1 MARKSPEKKSE
12 TIKKEKTSLE
22 SKSEKNKK
30 NVDLTEFDESEE
42 PEENESVPEE
52 NSEDEK
58 AVITTE
64 EEYSG
69 FSIMLSTI
77 DDLYIKFDGNV
88 EVFLNGTGAEEETG
102 YGGAAGGDDRHTYA

>member
-42 PEENESVPEE
+42 PEENESVHEE
-52 NSEDEK
+52 NSEDE
-58 AVITTE
+58 E
-64 EEYSG
+64 EATLLCEVNSNAHFKNIFTCTG
-69 FSIMLSTI
+69 V
-77 DDLYIKFDGNV
+77 NV
-88 EVFLNGTGAEEETG
+88 AECMMEEIRRQCEKLDMRRKS
-102 YGGAAGGDDRHTYA
+102 AGSK